1 MVNSTLEDT
10 ATENTGTKAA
20 ETVGEKIATAATAI
34 HDTAKEAG
42 DQGEAAIKSRFSKAM
57 DDARASAE
65 TLRSDAADLTAAARR
80 KAAETATGLT
90 EQASALASQ
99 SRDRGLDL
107 VRQGKDKTS
116 DAIVAVSRAISD
128 TAPVIDEKLGV
139 TYGDYARSAAGAL
152 ESSADRLAAKD
163 VAELGDDV
171 MTFVRKS
178 PATALGIAA
187 VTGFLLARLFSRSGR
202 DDA

>member
-1 MVNSTLEDT
+1 MKNWALHMVIMR
-10 ATENTGTKAA
+10 
-20 ETVGEKIATAATAI
+20 VW
-34 HDTAKEAG
+34 
-42 DQGEAAIKSRFSKAM
+42 
-57 DDARASAE
+57 
-65 TLRSDAADLTAAARR
+65 
-80 KAAETATGLT
+80 
-90 EQASALASQ
+90 
-99 SRDRGLDL
+99 
-107 VRQGKDKTS
+107 
-116 DAIVAVSRAISD
+116 
-128 TAPVIDEKLGV
+128 
-139 TYGDYARSAAGAL
+139 AAGAL